1 MKRGFVSL
9 SKNLQQT
16 MLKVWRLTIQFRFE
30 SVWRAEVHL
39 CVEHSSLDML
49 DIYRK
54 EIAIHALSDQLPSH
68 LAMSVTVIV
77 LFFLQ
82 ELDLLP

>member
-1 MKRGFVSL
+1 MKRGFASL

-16 MLKVWRLTIQFRFE
+16 MLKVWRLTTQFRFE

-82 ELDLLP
+82 EIDLLP